1 MTIWAPDLEDA
12 SGPIYRSIA
21 DALGSDVESGKLQP
35 GDRLPTLRALARRLG
50 VNVMTVS
57 RAYKEAARRGLVEGE
72 VGRGTFIRRPDRAAS
87 RLDPMLPQDAGGID
101 LGTVDSSLVDFHFNL
116 PAPEPSILDV
126 ESALADLADGAG
138 RKLLFSGYT
147 TTGLE
152 SHRAAGAEWLR
163 RFDIEASADRVLV
176 CGGGQ
181 HAMTL
186 TFATLTRPG
195 DRVLTSE
202 LTYPGMKALANVLG
216 LRLQGLPMDAE
227 GLLPDAFEA
236 ACAKSGASG
245 VKVLY
250 VMPTVH
256 NPTGAILSEERRL
269 EIIASAR
276 HHGVVIVE
284 DETYAYLCPEAPS
297 TLASLAPERVYF
309 LASTAKSLTPGLR
322 IGYLLAPD
330 SEASPGLAVERLA
343 ANVAATSWMA
353 APLMAEI
360 AARWIRDGS
369 ADRMLEWKRREA
381 RARREVYDRIL
392 GIATDG
398 YAGASHVW
406 LRLPTPWRCA
416 DFVAQARQRGVALT
430 PSEAFVVG
438 RAEAPHAVR
447 VCLGTPATRDQ
458 VRHGLDVLAD
468 MLAGSPD
475 VGRSIV

>member
-1 MTIWAPDLEDA
+1 MTIWEPDLSDVR
-12 SGPIYRSIA
+12 GPIYRSIA
-21 DALGSDVESGKLQP
+21 DALAGDVESGKLQP
-35 GDRLPTLRALARRLG
+35 GDRLPTLRALARRLE

-57 RAYKEAARRGLVEGE
+57 RAYKEAARRGLVDGE
-72 VGRGTFIRRPDRAAS
+72 VGRGTFVRRPARAAS
-87 RLDPMLPQDAGGID
+87 RLDPIMPQASGAESGGAESSDAI
-101 LGTVDSSLVDFHFNL
+101 DFHFNL

-126 ESALADLADGAG
+126 EGALTELAGDTG
-138 RKLLFSGYT
+138 RELLLSGYT
-147 TTGLE
+147 TTGLPD
-152 SHRAAGAEWLR
+152 HRAAGAEWLR
-163 RFDIEASADRVLV
+163 RFGIEADAGRVLV

-195 DRVLTSE
+195 DLVLTSE
-202 LTYPGMKALANVLG
+202 LTYPGMKALANVFG
-216 LRLQGLPMDAE
+216 LRLQGLPMDGE

-236 ACAKSGASG
+236 ACAKGG

-256 NPTGAILSEERRL
+256 NPTGVIMPEERRRQ
-269 EIIASAR
+269 IVASAR
-276 HHGVVIVE
+276 EHDVAIVE
-284 DETYAYLCPEAPS
+284 DETYGYLCPEPPPS
-297 TLASLAPERVYF
+297 LASLAPERVYF

-322 IGYLLAPD
+322 IGYLLAPV
-330 SEASPGLAVERLA
+330 SESSPNLVVERLA

-360 AARWIRDGS
+360 ASRWIRDGS
-369 ADRMLEWKRREA
+369 ADRMLDWKRREA
-381 RARREVYDRIL
+381 YARRRYFDRIV
-392 GIATDG
+392 GVATDG
-398 YAGASHVW
+398 YPGASHVW
-406 LRLPTPWRCA
+406 LRLPSPWRCA

-447 VCLGTPATRDQ
+447 VCLGTPRTRDE
-458 VRHGLDVLAD
+458 VKRGLDVLAD

-475 VGRSIV
+475 VVRSIV